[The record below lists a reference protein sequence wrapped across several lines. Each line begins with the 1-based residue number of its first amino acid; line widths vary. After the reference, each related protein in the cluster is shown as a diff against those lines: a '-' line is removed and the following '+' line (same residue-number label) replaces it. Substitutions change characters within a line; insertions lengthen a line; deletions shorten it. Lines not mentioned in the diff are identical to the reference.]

1 MILDNEIF
9 KLPFFKWEGDD
20 NIVTFYLKDFFK
32 TEDVINNQYELSFL
46 IDYEKNI
53 EIIFYK
59 NETEIG
65 YLEIRDK
72 KEIFNI
78 DYVFSLENEYIFD
91 YIFKNVFNK
100 RVLTMNNV
108 DITESEYIRSI
119 IRDRNISKL

>member
-20 NIVTFYLKDFFK
+20 NIVTFYLKDFFLK
-32 TEDVINNQYELSFL
+32 EDVINNQYELSFM

-65 YLEIRDK
+65 YLEIRDR

-78 DYVFSLENEYIFD
+78 DYVFSLDNENIFE
-91 YIFKNVFNK
+91 YIFKNIFNK

-119 IRDRNISKL
+119 IRNRNISKL